1 MKLDTANAH
10 VSYRGHKSS
19 ILERIMSIWTHLV
32 NPTENRGELDIG
44 TAIDTKTSIAE
55 GEDVMLRK

>member
-1 MKLDTANAH
+1 
-10 VSYRGHKSS
+10 
-19 ILERIMSIWTHLV
+19 MSIWTHLV

>member
-1 MKLDTANAH
+1 MKLDTADAH

-19 ILERIMSIWTHLV
+19 GLERISAIGRTLS
-32 NPTENRGELDIG
+32 NQQKTRGEMETG

-55 GEDVMLRK
+55 GEDVMLWK